1 MASIMAIRSS
11 FLVVVAAVAAL
22 GTAQPAPAQTVSDA
36 QIIHVLNRL
45 GFGPTQ
51 EAVAH
56 VRDIGI
62 DRYIDEQLHA
72 DTIPEP
78 AALSQRLAG
87 LDTLR
92 LNPAQLFVQYG
103 PLVPAL
109 NNGMKATPEEQK
121 ARRQQAQII
130 VQQAQ
135 AARVWRALYSPRQL
149 QEAMVDFWFNHF
161 NVFAQKGLDHLWVGN
176 FEDQAIRPHALGHF
190 RDLLLATAHHPAML
204 FYLDNQLNT
213 APGSPGAKGEQVGI
227 NENYA
232 RELMELHTLG
242 VDGGYTQQDVVTL
255 AHILTGWGLPRPR
268 IARGDGSFEAFD
280 PSRHDFSEQV
290 FLGHRIASGGEEQ
303 GLAALDILARS
314 PATAHHIAFELTQYF
329 VADQPPPAL
338 VDRLAQRFT
347 QTDGDIAQV
356 LKTLFTS
363 REFRDSAGQKY
374 KTPYQF
380 ALSAARAAGSDVNNP
395 RPLIGTMARLG
406 MGLYQCV
413 TPDGYKNTEDAWL
426 SGDATALRIGFA
438 TGLARGNLPLKSP
451 PPTIEEQ
458 IAAQQAA
465 QQAAEKAMPA
475 PQPISAPAAPA
486 EPAAPKGDPVAPAP
500 LALLLGPVLSDH
512 TRAAIAESPAVL
524 QAALILGSP
533 DFMRR

>member
-1 MASIMAIRSS
+1 MAMRILFA
-11 FLVVVAAVAAL
+11 VVFVALAAL
-22 GTAQPAPAQTVSDA
+22 GGACGEAAEPASDT
-36 QIIHVLNRL
+36 QIIHILNRM
-45 GFGPTQ
+45 GFGPTP
-51 EAVAH
+51 EAIAH

-62 DRYIDEQLHA
+62 DRYIDEQLRPE
-72 DTIPEP
+72 TIAEP
-78 AALSQRLAG
+78 AELTERLAG

-92 LNPAQLFVQYG
+92 LNPAQLFTQYG

-121 ARRQQAQII
+121 ARRQRAQII

-135 AARVWRALYSPRQL
+135 ASRVWRALYGKRQL

-161 NVFAQKGLDHLWVGN
+161 NIFAGKGLDHLWVGN
-176 FEDQAIRPHALGHF
+176 FEETIRAHALGHF
-190 RDLLLATAHHPAML
+190 HDLLLATARHPAML

-213 APGSPGAKGEQVGI
+213 APGSPGAKGDQVGI

-255 AHILTGWGLPRPR
+255 AHILTGWGLPRPA

-280 PSRHDFSEQV
+280 PQRHDFSDQV
-290 FLGHRIASGGEEQ
+290 FLGHRIRAGGEEQ
-303 GLAALDILARS
+303 GLAALDILAKA
-314 PATAHHIAFELTQYF
+314 PATAHHIAYELAQYF
-329 VADQPPPAL
+329 VADKPPAAL
-338 VDRLAQRFT
+338 VDRLAQRFS
-347 QTDGDIAQV
+347 QTDGDIAAV
-356 LKTLFTS
+356 MKALLTS

-374 KTPYQF
+374 KTPFQYV
-380 ALSAARAAGSDVNNP
+380 LSAARAAGSEVNNP

-406 MGLYQCV
+406 MGLYECQ

-426 SGDATALRIGFA
+426 SGDATTLRIGFA
-438 TGLARGNLPLKSP
+438 TGLARGSLPLKSP

-458 IAAQQAA
+458 MAAQQAREQA
-465 QQAAEKAMPA
+465 QEKPGAMQPPQPQLVATPAQPA
-475 PQPISAPAAPA
+475 PA
-486 EPAAPKGDPVAPAP
+486 KGDPVQAAP
-500 LALLLGPVLSDH
+500 LEALLGPILSDH
-512 TRAAIAESPAVL
+512 TRAAIADSPPAL
-524 QAALILGSP
+524 QAALIVGSP